1 MFSYIRWGGSGGGG
15 QHSSNMSQFNMIS
28 HQVSS
33 DSDTARDDTGVRDG
47 RRLIEYHG
55 WSNTLTQDSNTN
67 IFQKQSIQRT
77 GEKQQIFGGFDP
89 RKW

>member
-1 MFSYIRWGGSGGGG
+1 MEKEEACSRRERGHSLRHINIKCFPILDGRGVGG

-28 HQVSS
+28 HQVAS

-55 WSNTLTQDSNTN
+55 
-67 IFQKQSIQRT
+67 
-77 GEKQQIFGGFDP
+77 
-89 RKW
+89 